1 MAEQDR
7 APSPEHPDEPMA
19 QDTSG
24 VSQAET
30 SLTDFQKRIA
40 AIPESRWKLYQT
52 LGGLL
57 IGTIAVI
64 SLFLGH
70 DGFSPL
76 FIVAICVCLLVPNYL
91 EKQGGRLVPRARA
104 AMCIAIAIGLVVMLL
119 VFGIQTDFTF
129 QDPLS

>member
-1 MAEQDR
+1 MTEQDR

-19 QDTSG
+19 QDTSD
-24 VSQAET
+24 SAQEAT
-30 SLTDFQKRIA
+30 ALTDFQKRIA
-40 AIPESRWKLYQT
+40 AIPEPRWKLYQT

-57 IGTIAVI
+57 TGAIAVI
-64 SLFLGH
+64 TLCLGH

-76 FIVAICVCLLVPNYL
+76 FVVAICLCLFLPNYL

-129 QDPLS
+129 QDP